1 MSEKRFPPSVS
12 RLLKARRDGKTV
24 KSRMVTVA
32 SGWLGLFLFF
42 LLSHPWV
49 RIGTLIQW
57 FKFKVLSPVLTLKY
71 SAAFIA
77 ALLLLSIGS
86 VAAASVLAS
95 LLQTK
100 GLVTPKQIVPDLS
113 RLQPRELVN
122 RVREGALDAALG
134 SVRGMVIIAL
144 MVPLLSSYLRNA
156 IELFRAPGEWILPGI
171 GGYLFSALSRG
182 VSALVILGGCA
193 YCLAWRRFIRQNRMS
208 FEDVKEEY
216 KESEGDPHLR
226 AARRHEHQAMA
237 MAEIEKRVR
246 NSKVLVI
253 RKRPETSTRLPEL

>member
-32 SGWLGLFLFF
+32 AGWLGLFLFF
-42 LLSHPWV
+42 LVSRPWV

-71 SAAFIA
+71 SALFVA

-86 VAAASVLAS
+86 VAVASVLAS

-113 RLQPRELVN
+113 RLQPRGLVN
-122 RVREGALDAALG
+122 RVREGALDGALG
-134 SVRGMVIIAL
+134 SVRGVVIVVL
-144 MVPLLSSYLRNA
+144 MIPLLTSYLSNA
-156 IELFRAPGEWILPGI
+156 AHLFRAPGGWIVSGV
-171 GGYLFSALSRG
+171 GGYLISAMSRG
-182 VSALVILGGCA
+182 VGALVVLGGCA
-193 YCLAWRRFIRQNRMS
+193 YFLAWRRFIRQNRMS
-208 FEDVKEEY
+208 FEEVKEEY

-226 AARRHEHQAMA
+226 AARRHEHQVMA
-237 MAEIEKRVR
+237 MAEIEKQVR
-246 NSKVLVI
+246 KSKVLVI
-253 RKRPETSTRLPEL
+253 RRLTETSTRLPKF

>member
-12 RLLKARRDGKTV
+12 RLIKARRHGKTV
-24 KSRMVTVA
+24 KSRIVTVA
-32 SGWLGLFLFF
+32 SGLLGLFLFF
-42 LLSHPWV
+42 LLTRPWV
-49 RIGTLIQW
+49 RFGTLIQW

-71 SAAFIA
+71 SALFIA

-86 VAAASVLAS
+86 VAVASVLAS

-113 RLQPRELVN
+113 RLQPRGLVN

-134 SVRGMVIIAL
+134 SVRGVVIIVS
-144 MVPLLSSYLRNA
+144 MIPLLTSYLSNA
-156 IELFRAPGEWILPGI
+156 THLFRAPAEWLVPGI
-171 GGYLFSALSRG
+171 GGYLFSAVSRG
-182 VSALVILGGCA
+182 VGTLVVLGGCA
-193 YCLAWRRFIRQNRMS
+193 YFLARRRFIRQNRMS
-208 FEDVKEEY
+208 FEEVKEEY

-226 AARRHEHQAMA
+226 AARRHEHQVMA
-237 MAEIEKRVR
+237 MAEIEKQVR

-253 RKRPETSTRLPEL
+253 RKRTEAAAR